1 MPEPGGR
8 APGAGI
14 RRDPGNKL
22 SMESMEPG
30 VPGHGPGHR
39 DPDQHGHGGDDGHDG
54 ERGDGHDGG
63 HDDGRQGGGGQGG
76 GGQDSGRH
84 ETELERADR
93 NYGELL
99 QELRVTQM
107 GVQILFAFLLGL
119 AFTARFPRT
128 DTFERVTYVVTLL
141 LAVTAAALLTAPA
154 ALHRMLFRRRAKK
167 KIVDVSSRL
176 AAYGLIVLALAL
188 TGSVLLVVGFV
199 LGRPEGITAGSA
211 TLVLFTGLWAVLPWR
226 IRRSSGPDG
235 TGTRRRT

>member
-1 MPEPGGR
+1 M
-8 APGAGI
+8 
-14 RRDPGNKL
+14 D
-22 SMESMEPG
+22 SMEPG
-30 VPGHGPGHR
+30 VPGHGPDHR
-39 DPDQHGHGGDDGHDG
+39 GPDQHGHGGDDGHG
-54 ERGDGHDGG
+54 GGHDGR
-63 HDDGRQGGGGQGG
+63 HDDGRHSEGHGRQG

-176 AAYGLIVLALAL
+176 AAYGLVVLALAL